1 MPFLGPPGA
10 VEVGDASRKRG
21 QEGGGPSSSRPG
33 LPGHAVTMATDVAQG
48 PLGAGSPRARSPG
61 PGRSADSGHSFRRL
75 IKKLEH
81 TWKALV
87 HDGVSASF
95 IHSTPQFTNVPV
107 PGPGGGARELR
118 DTSPF
123 LEPCPGGWP

>member
-48 PLGAGSPRARSPG
+48 PLGAGSPRVRSPG
-61 PGRSADSGHSFRRL
+61 PGGRLTVGIPSAGSSRS
-75 IKKLEH
+75 
-81 TWKALV
+81 W
-87 HDGVSASF
+87 
-95 IHSTPQFTNVPV
+95 STPGRLSSTT
-107 PGPGGGARELR
+107 G
-118 DTSPF
+118 
-123 LEPCPGGWP
+123 